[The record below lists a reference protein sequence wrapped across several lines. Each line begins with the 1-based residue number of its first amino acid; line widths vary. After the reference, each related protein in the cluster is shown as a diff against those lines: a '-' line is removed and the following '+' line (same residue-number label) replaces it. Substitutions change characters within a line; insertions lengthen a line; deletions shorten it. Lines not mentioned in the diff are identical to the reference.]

1 MEMKS
6 IVNDKT
12 QDTYSSSITPS
23 KRHGPRRTTGQE
35 ERGKKQATNNKQ
47 LENDPTLFQKLVERR
62 SGDRRKRSSIQYN
75 SEIGYDRSNICK
87 SNRREESGGMV
98 RWKKTGQTSPN
109 DRWAMKVWKRT
120 QARA

>member
-12 QDTYSSSITPS
+12 HDTYSSSITP
-23 KRHGPRRTTGQE
+23 RNGMDHVGPRKHGSGGAE
-35 ERGKKQATNNKQ
+35 GKQATNNKQ

-87 SNRREESGGMV
+87 SDREEESGGMV
-98 RWKKTGQTSPN
+98 RWKKTRS
-109 DRWAMKVWKRT
+109 DESE
-120 QARA
+120 